1 MDNNYLYLNSLK
13 SLNSLTC
20 KNNLEFNRNDW
31 VDIVSKN
38 NPYSDDSPSSSQYAI
53 FLIFKKPILSND
65 DIQIL
70 LQHYNK
76 NIVKNSENLYGPFY
90 QFNLNIIADTAYN
103 EESWNQK
110 WKNVFQVQKYPVLYQ
125 VVNQSAIAFTNML
138 NHNINNNENPFKLS
152 KHKVLHILK
161 SDKTQYIKYIL
172 YVSLTQNI
180 RAKMYTFK
188 VVSYYTPNKIILGK
202 AIFVGSGTTDTILL
216 PSGLDMSL
224 YSLNN
229 NAGRPL
235 NSFEGNLSKLEPESK
250 IYNSYWKHIYDTNLS
265 KYFQYN
271 NTTTDDWKNWS
282 TESMFPDKSQD
293 ETKCMNCL

>member
-1 MDNNYLYLNSLK
+1 
-13 SLNSLTC
+13 
-20 KNNLEFNRNDW
+20 
-31 VDIVSKN
+31 
-38 NPYSDDSPSSSQYAI
+38 
-53 FLIFKKPILSND
+53 
-65 DIQIL
+65 
-70 LQHYNK
+70 
-76 NIVKNSENLYGPFY
+76 
-90 QFNLNIIADTAYN
+90 
-103 EESWNQK
+103 
-110 WKNVFQVQKYPVLYQ
+110 
-125 VVNQSAIAFTNML
+125 ML
-138 NHNINNNENPFKLS
+138 NHNENINENPFKLS

-161 SDKTQYIKYIL
+161 SDKTKYIKYIL

-235 NSFEGNLSKLEPESK
+235 NSFEENLSKLEPESK
-250 IYNSYWKHIYDTNLS
+250 IYNSYWKHIYNTNLS
-265 KYFQYN
+265 KYFRY
-271 NTTTDDWKNWS
+271 NTTIDDWKNWS
-282 TESMFPDKSQD
+282 TESMFPDKSPD